1 MKRTNDNKIALTL
14 DSNAMGD
21 ALLRQPIPETRRQ
34 KRECANAVKRMW
46 LDNKLG
52 FNPFLCCWCGARMEI
67 DYFKYG
73 VDAMTERFNEF
84 CEMHEG
90 CEPPW
95 EEVSV

>member
-1 MKRTNDNKIALTL
+1 
-14 DSNAMGD
+14 
-21 ALLRQPIPETRRQ
+21 
-34 KRECANAVKRMW
+34 
-46 LDNKLG
+46 
-52 FNPFLCCWCGARMEI
+52 MEI